1 MNDITTR
8 AEGAFI
14 GLACGN
20 ALGLP
25 YEDIWPA
32 SRIREA
38 SGGSIRDIPEA
49 EAATPWD
56 DDTAHAVVVAELLA
70 ATGNLHP
77 NLLGER
83 LVAWRHANG
92 RGIGILTEKVLDEIE
107 GDIAPLE
114 ASEEASERLGRNW
127 SAGNGA
133 VVRAVPV
140 AIFAR
145 SDRARMVKL
154 AADAA
159 RTTHWNSLCVG
170 STVAFTLAL
179 ADALEGKACDLA
191 TLAETIAPMGYPEAI
206 AQAISGA
213 RLPLSAFQL
222 DGKQKGFTLKALQ
235 VGLWAL
241 RAEGSIEDLL
251 ERIILEGG
259 DTDTNAAIAGAALG
273 ARHGIAAIPQRWIDR
288 LHEPDH
294 LKRSVSELLH
304 RAA

>member
-1 MNDITTR
+1 MNDTTSR

-25 YEDIWPA
+25 YENLWPA

-38 SGGSIRDIPEA
+38 TGGSIRDIPESETA
-49 EAATPWD
+49 MPWD

-70 ATGNLHP
+70 ATGGTNP
-77 NLLGER
+77 NLLAER

-92 RGIGILTEKVLDEIE
+92 RGMGILTEKVLDEIE
-107 GDIAPLE
+107 GEIAPLE
-114 ASEEASERLGRNW
+114 ASEEACERLGRNW

-133 VVRAVPV
+133 IVRAVPI

-154 AADAA
+154 TADAV
-159 RTTHWNSLCVG
+159 RTTHWNPLCVG
-170 STVAFTLAL
+170 STVAFALAI
-179 ADALEGKACDLA
+179 ADALEGKTCDLA
-191 TLAETIAPMGYPEAI
+191 TLAGAIEPMGYPEAV

-222 DGKQKGFTLKALQ
+222 DGKQKGFTLKAMQ

-241 RAEGSIEDLL
+241 RAEGTIEELL
-251 ERIILEGG
+251 EQILLEGG
-259 DTDTNAAIAGAALG
+259 DTDSNAAIAGAALG
-273 ARHGIAAIPQRWIDR
+273 ARHGISSIPERWISR
-288 LHEPDH
+288 LHEPER
-294 LKRSVSELLH
+294 LKRIVDDLLRH
-304 RAA
+304 SH